1 VSAGGRVPDNAFS
14 PAVAACL
21 VWSSFVLLRL
31 WQVGAGDIGAFVVA
45 GTEWT
50 DASSGLPLTD
60 GAGYDGQF
68 FHRFASD
75 PFAIGERV
83 AGTVLDS
90 PARLNRFG
98 YPLLAWIAGF
108 TGLPADWALVI
119 VNLVAVT
126 LLGLLGGLIARRS
139 GRHALWGVVLP
150 LYFGFTFTIARDLAE
165 VVAATALVGGL
176 WGAHR
181 GRYALGA
188 MSLSLAVLTRETV
201 IVAVFAI
208 GLVELWALARRQ
220 RPIGARDAIWIAP
233 GAVVFIWQV
242 TARDRWGATPL
253 LAGGTGT
260 VRPPGAA
267 FAEQFPTLIDTDW
280 LGADWLHAVHAFE
293 VVVLLGV
300 VLWALVSVRRVDRSS
315 PVVPALIGL
324 VAGASIVDVPEGIW
338 IDRNDLRMFVDL
350 YAVSMMVLI
359 MVKARLT
366 VPAVAVA
373 TCTALAGLSFL
384 AGA

>member
-1 VSAGGRVPDNAFS
+1 MSAGGRVPDNAFS

-165 VVAATALVGGL
+165 VVAATVGVGG
-176 WGAHR
+176 
-181 GRYALGA
+181 
-188 MSLSLAVLTRETV
+188 AV
-201 IVAVFAI
+201 
-208 GLVELWALARRQ
+208 
-220 RPIGARDAIWIAP
+220 
-233 GAVVFIWQV
+233 
-242 TARDRWGATPL
+242 
-253 LAGGTGT
+253 
-260 VRPPGAA
+260 
-267 FAEQFPTLIDTDW
+267 
-280 LGADWLHAVHAFE
+280 
-293 VVVLLGV
+293 
-300 VLWALVSVRRVDRSS
+300 
-315 PVVPALIGL
+315 
-324 VAGASIVDVPEGIW
+324 
-338 IDRNDLRMFVDL
+338 
-350 YAVSMMVLI
+350 
-359 MVKARLT
+359 
-366 VPAVAVA
+366 
-373 TCTALAGLSFL
+373 
-384 AGA
+384 